1 MSASVVSKSLAVHQS
16 TSIVPAVE
24 ASSMKREL
32 RVLQVFSVLSVG
44 GAETWLMSLLKYFRE
59 AEGSLPVRV
68 KCDILLTGG
77 EPSVFDEEAKAL
89 GARLFYVP
97 FTRRNT
103 AGFIR
108 EFRRILAAGNYDVIH
123 DHQDYI
129 AGLHFAMGL
138 GRLPRIRIA
147 HVHNPFFCVRSRLS
161 HASGRMTVATGKR
174 LLSRLATHVA
184 GTSREILSKYG
195 FYQELFKET
204 NVSAL
209 HCGFDVSQ
217 YAGRYDEHHSDL
229 CREFSWNEP
238 ARIIL
243 FVGRLNTPFENNLNQ
258 KNPHFAL
265 EVARSCI
272 AKDDRVRMLVAGG
285 GDEIKSELELRVKEY
300 GLTNQIR
307 LLGIR
312 HDVSRL
318 MKGSD
323 LLLFPSLDEG
333 LGMVA
338 VEAQAAG
345 LEVLAS
351 DLVPCE
357 CVVIPDMV
365 HFYSLD
371 ASAFDWAAEALR
383 LLDLQKRDLA
393 QCNDAVQSSAF
404 SIENS
409 AAELL
414 KLYDGS
420 DSAAFK
426 LVSEVRSS
434 PCP

>member
-1 MSASVVSKSLAVHQS
+1 MSASVASKSLAVHQS

-108 EFRRILAAGNYDVIH
+108 EFRRILVAGNYDVIH

-147 HVHNPFFCVRSRLS
+147 HVHSAIRHRSQYANDRVRAISIS
-161 HASGRMTVATGKR
+161 SGRRILK
-174 LLSRLATHVA
+174 RLATHIL
-184 GTSREILSKYG
+184 GTSRQAIDEYG
-195 FYQELFKET
+195 FRAPTFRGVGVV
-204 NVSAL
+204 N
-209 HCGFDVSQ
+209 CGFDASKF
-217 YAGRYDEHHSDL
+217 AGDYRSAHAEVCHEFGWDES
-229 CREFSWNEP
+229 
-238 ARIIL
+238 AKIIL
-243 FVGRLNTPFENNLNQ
+243 FVGRLDGEEVTLNGRVMSQ
-258 KNPHFAL
+258 KNPDFAL
-265 EVARSCI
+265 EVFRESFARDETVQLLMVGSGQEKRKRLK
-272 AKDDRVRMLVAGG
+272 AKVNDWGVAQRVRFLSGRADVA
-285 GDEIKSELELRVKEY
+285 
-300 GLTNQIR
+300 
-307 LLGIR
+307 
-312 HDVSRL
+312 RL
-318 MKGSD
+318 MLGSD
-323 LLLFPSLDEG
+323 LLLFPSLAEG
-333 LGMVA
+333 LGMVV

-345 LEVLAS
+345 LRVLAS
-351 DLVPCE
+351 DTTPRE
-357 CVVIPDMV
+357 CVVIPGLV
-365 HFYSLD
+365 KFLSLD
-371 ASAFDWAAEALR
+371 LKPRDWADEVRR
-383 LLDLQKRDLA
+383 LLNLGQA
-393 QCNDAVQSSAF
+393 NPSECIDAITRSPF

-409 AAELL
+409 AASLL
-414 KLYDGS
+414 EIYRS
-420 DSAAFK
+420 DQ
-426 LVSEVRSS
+426 
-434 PCP
+434 